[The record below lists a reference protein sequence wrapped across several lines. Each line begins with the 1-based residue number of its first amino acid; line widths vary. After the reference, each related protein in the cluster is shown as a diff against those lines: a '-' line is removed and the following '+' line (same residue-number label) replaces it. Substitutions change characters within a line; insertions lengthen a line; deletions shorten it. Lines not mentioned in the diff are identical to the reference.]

1 MSQILSTQEIA
12 NKTRTIN
19 VCNYINGEFI
29 TKYRPLKMLKSGS
42 YGTTFLVE
50 FQGKK
55 YVVKNQNYKEYIG
68 LPILI
73 EVNVLI
79 NLRSIPEIIGFEGI
93 CYPKK
98 PDAIMIVLEAMDG
111 DITDLFSNDKL
122 DVIFFAEQLLYQ
134 MIRSLCIF
142 QDNNMIHYD
151 IKPTNI
157 LFKKINGQGISS
169 TSSPISTL
177 GTSSTSIT
185 SSATTSPNLSP
196 TSAASTNKPASNRTY
211 SSNIATTGER
221 PNIDFKL
228 ADFGLT
234 RGKIAKIDVRNFFT
248 PIYKPPEYF
257 EFFQDSDVK
266 VNPYV
271 GDIWSL
277 GVTIMEFITKEYLF
291 YGEDDDAT
299 MEVILDKSYVEG
311 ESFRIGDDDVKLE
324 DLDIDTFIDSYHSD
338 KLKGHIN
345 VDGILSTTLKDN
357 YTTVPRKFIDTLI
370 SMLHWHPSYRP
381 SAKEIL
387 KSYFNEEIS
396 PTLLDEQLSQKY
408 ERKSDKS
415 LEVISKSITF
425 FSEKLLEELSTEE
438 LSFEEAKGE
447 KDRFIK
453 KMNINCLL
461 AIEVYTRFLAKF
473 PLHMELS
480 QRSTHPIL
488 KLTPELDKIMYPL
501 VCLLISSQYSD
512 MDIDLYEYFKTLFPV
527 VNLPNYNEDDLRY
540 YVKKY
545 PVTAIPVTEQEK
557 IDHYGED
564 VFDKELHKYQKI
576 LLFNVEFITFVKSIN
591 DVIKRY
597 FKNNKTVLDVNY
609 LHFEKNI
616 EEW

>member
-1 MSQILSTQEIA
+1 MSQILSTQEIV

-196 TSAASTNKPASNRTY
+196 TSAISANNLHL
-211 SSNIATTGER
+211 IAHIFLIFLR
-221 PNIDFKL
+221 L
-228 ADFGLT
+228 
-234 RGKIAKIDVRNFFT
+234 
-248 PIYKPPEYF
+248 
-257 EFFQDSDVK
+257 
-266 VNPYV
+266 VNV
-271 GDIWSL
+271 QI
-277 GVTIMEFITKEYLF
+277 
-291 YGEDDDAT
+291 
-299 MEVILDKSYVEG
+299 
-311 ESFRIGDDDVKLE
+311 
-324 DLDIDTFIDSYHSD
+324 
-338 KLKGHIN
+338 
-345 VDGILSTTLKDN
+345 
-357 YTTVPRKFIDTLI
+357 
-370 SMLHWHPSYRP
+370 
-381 SAKEIL
+381 
-387 KSYFNEEIS
+387 
-396 PTLLDEQLSQKY
+396 
-408 ERKSDKS
+408 
-415 LEVISKSITF
+415 
-425 FSEKLLEELSTEE
+425 
-438 LSFEEAKGE
+438 
-447 KDRFIK
+447 
-453 KMNINCLL
+453 
-461 AIEVYTRFLAKF
+461 
-473 PLHMELS
+473 
-480 QRSTHPIL
+480 
-488 KLTPELDKIMYPL
+488 
-501 VCLLISSQYSD
+501 
-512 MDIDLYEYFKTLFPV
+512 
-527 VNLPNYNEDDLRY
+527 
-540 YVKKY
+540 
-545 PVTAIPVTEQEK
+545 
-557 IDHYGED
+557 
-564 VFDKELHKYQKI
+564 
-576 LLFNVEFITFVKSIN
+576 
-591 DVIKRY
+591 
-597 FKNNKTVLDVNY
+597 
-609 LHFEKNI
+609 
-616 EEW
+616 